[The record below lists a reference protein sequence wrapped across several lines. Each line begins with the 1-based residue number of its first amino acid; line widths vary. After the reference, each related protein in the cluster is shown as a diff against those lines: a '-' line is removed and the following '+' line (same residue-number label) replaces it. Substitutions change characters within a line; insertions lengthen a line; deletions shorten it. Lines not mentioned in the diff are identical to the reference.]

1 MAEMALAMNPTAGTL
16 VARRFRLVRELG
28 RGNMGTVWLADHET
42 LGVRCAVKF
51 SSVDAERDPA
61 YRERFERE
69 ARSVAKLDSPNV
81 VRVLDYDVFDGVPF
95 LAMEW
100 LSGED
105 LESRLRRVRRLRAS
119 EVHRLVTQVARGLER
134 AHAAGIVHR
143 DLKPGNIFLARSDRG
158 EVAKILDFG
167 LAKVTSV
174 EGGEAM
180 TQAGAVLGTPLYM
193 SPEQARSVSDIDHRS
208 DLWSLGVVTYECLLG
223 KLPFDGPSL
232 GEVFARIMF
241 EPIPVPSAIDP
252 DVPPAFD
259 RWWARAACREVDGRF
274 TSAREMA
281 DALGCALADEGH
293 SSRSDLA
300 SVRSVRPP
308 RRSRGARWLAAAMA
322 TTVLAGWQLLPNV
335 PHLDVPTGAG
345 DPLRSA
351 TRAVFEWLSRPTAPV
366 APATA
371 GALPAPPSAPAP
383 SAPPSSEVPPPS
395 PTDVTLV
402 PAPSP
407 TPLTAPAPTSSS
419 GPSAMTPLPRSRAPS
434 VSSTASHEA
443 PVDESLA
450 SGSECRRSQHRCD
463 GRVLQVCNESRDG
476 WADVIEC
483 APDTICDATGS
494 GGCASAPLESH
505 EDERSPE
512 PF

>member
-1 MAEMALAMNPTAGTL
+1 MARAMNPTPGTL

-51 SSVDAERDPA
+51 STVDAERDPA

-69 ARSVAKLDSPNV
+69 ARSVAQLDSPNV
-81 VRVLDYDVFDGVPF
+81 VRVLDYDVVDGVPF

-143 DLKPGNIFLARSDRG
+143 DLKPGNIFLARSDRR

-167 LAKVTSV
+167 LAKVTSR
-174 EGGEAM
+174 GGEAM

-193 SPEQARSVSDIDHRS
+193 SPEQARSVSDIDQRS

-259 RWWARAACREVDGRF
+259 RWWARAVCRDVDGRF

-322 TTVLAGWQLLPNV
+322 TSVLAGWQFLPNV
-335 PHLDVPTGAG
+335 PHLDVPTGVR

-351 TRAVFEWLSRPTAPV
+351 TRAVLESFSRATAPV

-371 GALPAPPSAPAP
+371 GALRAVPAAPAF
-383 SAPPSSEVPPPS
+383 SASPSSEVPPSS
-395 PTDVTLV
+395 PTDVALV
-402 PAPSP
+402 PAPPP

-419 GPSAMTPLPRSRAPS
+419 VPSAMTFLPRSRAPS
-434 VSSTASHEA
+434 ASSAASLEP
-443 PVDESLA
+443 PVEESLA
-450 SGSECRRSQHRCD
+450 SGVECRRSQHRCD

-476 WADVIEC
+476 WADVVAC
-483 APDTICDATGS
+483 AADTVCDATGS

-505 EDERSPE
+505 EEHSPE
-512 PF
+512 EPF